1 MFESILYEMTMIV
14 AQVHESILHLNDN
27 FELALGDK
35 ELHFLVMFA
44 LGMALFFAVHFVFKR
59 LAKWSITAISF
70 IYVFTVMTVLGFAIE
85 IGQKITGTGEMDF
98 RDVVAGLYGVL
109 LFFAIYTVYRVAV
122 LLIRFA
128 VGRVR
133 TRHAL
138 SAEQAEKTE

>member
-1 MFESILYEMTMIV
+1 MEHHRY
-14 AQVHESILHLNDN
+14 
-27 FELALGDK
+27 
-35 ELHFLVMFA
+35 
-44 LGMALFFAVHFVFKR
+44 
-59 LAKWSITAISF
+59 F
-70 IYVFTVMTVLGFAIE
+70 IYLCLYGDDRAGFAIE